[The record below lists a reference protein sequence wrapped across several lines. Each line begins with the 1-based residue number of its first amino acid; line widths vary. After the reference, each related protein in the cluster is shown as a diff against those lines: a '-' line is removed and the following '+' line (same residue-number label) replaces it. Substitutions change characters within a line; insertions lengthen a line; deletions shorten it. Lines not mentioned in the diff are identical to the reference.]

1 MSVRWLAT
9 GSYLPETRLTNE
21 DWAQKVDTNDQ
32 WIRKRT
38 GIQERRWAQEET
50 TSDLCIR
57 AAKKALEKAD
67 IDPKQIGI
75 ILVATMTPNYSSP
88 ALATLVQEAIGA
100 SGAYG
105 FDISAAC
112 SGFVFATNTLYH
124 LLETSALPYGLVI
137 GGETML
143 SSVDW
148 TDRSTAIL
156 FGDGAGAL
164 LVEKTQDNVT
174 KLLSYDLHSDGLRA
188 LALVSG
194 NRMDSNQKMTMDG
207 RGIFELVVKEVPTS
221 IKAACDSAGLEL
233 EDVDLF
239 ILHQAN
245 SRLIESVAKKLAIS
259 LDKFPSNIAQVG
271 NTSAAS
277 IPLLLDQLID
287 QKKIILGSG
296 QTLVLSGFGGGL
308 SWGSIVLTV

>member
-1 MSVRWLAT
+1 MGVRWLAT

-32 WIRKRT
+32 WLRKRT

-75 ILVATMTPNYSSP
+75 ILVATMTPNFSSP
-88 ALATLVQEAIGA
+88 ALATLVQDAIGA

-124 LLETSALPYGLVI
+124 LLETSTLPYGLVI

-148 TDRSTAIL
+148 ADRSTAIL

-164 LVEKTQDNVT
+164 LVEKTQDNAT
-174 KLLSYDLHSDGLRA
+174 KLLSYDLHSDGCRA
-188 LALVSG
+188 LALVAG
-194 NRMDSNQKMTMDG
+194 NRIDSNQKMTMDG
-207 RGIFELVVKEVPTS
+207 RGIFELVVKEVPAS

-245 SRLIESVAKKLAIS
+245 SRLIESVAKKLSIP
-259 LDKFPSNIAQVG
+259 LEKFPSNIATLG

-277 IPLLLDQLID
+277 IPLLLDQLIEE
-287 QKKIILGSG
+287 KKIILGSG